1 MAANE
6 GTNGHTEV
14 PSDLE
19 KKIIKQIEF
28 YFGDKNLP
36 RDKFLR
42 QKVDEDEGW
51 VTLECLTTFNR
62 LKALSTDIDAIAKAL
77 RKSEAGLVEVSE
89 DNKKVRRV
97 TTKPLPEETAE
108 ARHDAKAKTVYCKG
122 FPAETTID
130 QLEEFFSDKGKAVL
144 IKMRRGENHL
154 FKGSVFVEFSTVDEA
169 KAFVATEALK
179 YNEQELIKMMKADYF
194 KKKEEEFKL
203 KKEKQKEEEGEKQKE
218 TKEERKDEDE
228 KEEES
233 LKYDSGC
240 VLHFKNVGEQTSR
253 EDLKSLFGEHE
264 DIAWVDFTRGESE
277 GHVRFSKEGG
287 AQRVIDALKAKGDGK
302 IVIREAE
309 ATLRVLEGDEEK
321 SYWKK
326 AQEDRE
332 KAKQKKG
339 KKFRGNQGG
348 RSGGGRGRGKRRS
361 FDRQQ
366 NKPGQEKDDETQK
379 ATHTRFDD
387 GEPAEKKV
395 KTEED

>member
-1 MAANE
+1 
-6 GTNGHTEV
+6 
-14 PSDLE
+14 
-19 KKIIKQIEF
+19 
-28 YFGDKNLP
+28 
-36 RDKFLR
+36 
-42 QKVDEDEGW
+42 
-51 VTLECLTTFNR
+51 
-62 LKALSTDIDAIAKAL
+62 
-77 RKSEAGLVEVSE
+77 
-89 DNKKVRRV
+89 
-97 TTKPLPEETAE
+97 
-108 ARHDAKAKTVYCKG
+108 
-122 FPAETTID
+122 
-130 QLEEFFSDKGKAVL
+130 
-144 IKMRRGENHL
+144 
-154 FKGSVFVEFSTVDEA
+154 
-169 KAFVATEALK
+169 
-179 YNEQELIKMMKADYF
+179 MMKADYF

-218 TKEERKDEDE
+218 TKEEKKDEDE
-228 KEEES
+228 NEEES

>member
-6 GTNGHTEV
+6 GTNGHAEV

-62 LKALSTDIDAIAKAL
+62 LKALSTDTDAIAKAL

-108 ARHDAKAKTVYCKG
+108 ARYDAKTKTVYCKG

-179 YNEQELIKMMKADYF
+179 YNEQELIKMMKCDYF
-194 KKKEEEFKL
+194 KKKEEEFKQ

-218 TKEERKDEDE
+218 TKEEKKDEDE
-228 KEEES
+228 NEEES

-332 KAKQKKG
+332 KGKQKKG